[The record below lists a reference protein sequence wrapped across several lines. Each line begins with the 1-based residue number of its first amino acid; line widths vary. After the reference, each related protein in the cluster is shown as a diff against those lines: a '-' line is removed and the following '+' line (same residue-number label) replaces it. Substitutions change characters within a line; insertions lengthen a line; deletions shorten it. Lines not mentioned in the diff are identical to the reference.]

1 MAAAAY
7 SLAQP
12 SAGPVTERASWSPY
26 DDNGGTVVS
35 VAGEG
40 YVILAASTRLS
51 TGYSI
56 LSREATK
63 VCRLSEGVL
72 VANAGFA
79 GDGVTLQKVLKSRA
93 VAYQHAHRRPLPVHA
108 AAQLL
113 GNTLYYK
120 RFFPYYA
127 FCLCA
132 GLDEEGKGAV
142 YTYDAVGSHE
152 RVGFSCQGS
161 GKDLIQPVLDNQLRA
176 TSPLALPSGP
186 WKATPLPREEA
197 VDLVKAAF
205 VAAGERDIYTGDSV
219 QIFVL
224 TKEGLSEEV
233 LELKKD

>member
-1 MAAAAY
+1 M
-7 SLAQP
+7 
-12 SAGPVTERASWSPY
+12 
-26 DDNGGTVVS
+26 
-35 VAGEG
+35 
-40 YVILAASTRLS
+40 
-51 TGYSI
+51 
-56 LSREATK
+56 
-63 VCRLSEGVL
+63 

-93 VAYQHAHRRPLPVHA
+93 VAYQHAHRRPMPVHA

-161 GKDLIQPVLDNQLRA
+161 GKDLIQPVLDNQLKSI
-176 TSPLALPSGP
+176 SPLALPAGP
-186 WKATPLPREEA
+186 WKTTPLPQEEA

>member
-1 MAAAAY
+1 MA
-7 SLAQP
+7 S
-12 SAGPVTERASWSPY
+12 
-26 DDNGGTVVS
+26 
-35 VAGEG
+35 
-40 YVILAASTRLS
+40 
-51 TGYSI
+51 
-56 LSREATK
+56 
-63 VCRLSEGVL
+63 
-72 VANAGFA
+72 AGFA

-93 VAYQHAHRRPLPVHA
+93 VSYQHQHRRPLPVHA

-127 FCLCA
+127 FCLCV
-132 GLDEEGKGAV
+132 GLDDENKGAV

-161 GKDLIQPVLDNQLRA
+161 GKDLIQPVLDNQLKS
-176 TSPLALPSGP
+176 TSPLALPAGP
-186 WKATPLPREEA
+186 NWKTTPLPKEEA
-197 VDLVKAAF
+197 IDLVKSAF
-205 VAAGERDIYTGDSV
+205 VAAGERDIYTGDAV